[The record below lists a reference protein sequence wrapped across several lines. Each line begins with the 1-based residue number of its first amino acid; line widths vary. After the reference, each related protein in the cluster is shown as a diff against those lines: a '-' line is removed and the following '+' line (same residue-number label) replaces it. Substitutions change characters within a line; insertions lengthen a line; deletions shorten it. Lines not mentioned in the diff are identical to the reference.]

1 MQPSGSTSR
10 RLCAALAQLVAEE
23 AAVVRAD
30 ELALL
35 EGVQER
41 IGAVIARLATFPVSL
56 LPADGLRELIERR
69 QATRRLLQARG
80 AVVRGELEG
89 LQRTHRRLHRF
100 APAYGGRMA
109 EGGPRFA
116 ASA

>member
-10 RLCAALAQLVAEE
+10 RLCVAFAQLVAEE

-30 ELALL
+30 ELSLL
-35 EGVQER
+35 PGLQER
-41 IGAVIARLATFPVSL
+41 IGAVIARLATLPAAL
-56 LPADGLRELIERR
+56 LPADRLRELIDRR
-69 QATRRLLQARG
+69 QATRRLLQARS
-80 AVVRGELEG
+80 AAVRGELEG

-100 APAYGGRMA
+100 APAYGGRRA
-109 EGGPRFA
+109 EGNPRFA